1 MAQRFPV
8 ENKRIR
14 GHAARRVN
22 HVLKGG
28 EAMTDLTTYAVLGNE
43 ASAIHGSGK
52 VPPGA
57 EGKALYVA
65 LNALK
70 SAALCLSGGGIRSA
84 AFSFGVLQA
93 LAMNPRQPGG
103 GPVTKPD
110 DSLLSRFHYLSTVSG
125 GGYAGGWLSA
135 WLTHEYRHGGG
146 DWSTIWKSVAGER
159 PTPEEEPRQFS
170 WLRTYSNYLTPKLG
184 IASADA
190 WATVAL
196 FLRNLVLN
204 WLVIVPI
211 ICAVL
216 IVLKLVASAV
226 VWLSQFDPQT
236 CDASFGRLLLVLLA
250 AGCVCLVLA
259 LRFTTR
265 NRPTRGTSGAS
276 QNDFLTW
283 SLVPAGAAVV
293 LFTFVGATP
302 CAETFVRNRLFTG
315 QPPSLG
321 GLAMLAAAGAALFAV
336 AWITARP
343 RCRTAADGVR
353 DIAAW
358 AVSGAVYGASM
369 AFGLYLYFHIVPNAG
384 AGFFQPKEILLL
396 TFALPFALVA
406 QLAAEMIFVG
416 LTSYQDGSDADR
428 EWLARAAGWYL
439 VTAITWFLTM
449 SCVFV
454 GSALVN
460 DVYGQAKAWLI
471 GGGASIVTAY
481 LGKSSLSP
489 AKGKAEGAKGISANV
504 VLAIAA
510 PVFAAALVIAVSAL
524 IDRILFGQSLIQTA
538 TFHAPVTGADY
549 PPWPGAPSLVVAF
562 VVVAVIGIVASSR
575 VNINRFSLHALY
587 RNRIIRAFLGASN
600 PDRHP
605 NPFTGF
611 DEDDNLPV
619 HQLWPPP
626 TEAGLWPKIE
636 PRNWRPFHVINIAL
650 NIVSTEKLAWQERKA
665 EPFTVTPLHSGSS
678 ALLYRDSREYGGGI
692 SLGTAVAISGAA
704 ASPNMGYHS
713 SPPLAFLLTLFNV
726 RLGWWLGNPGTAGEN
741 SYKFDGPSW
750 AIAPLLY
757 EMFGQTTDDKAYV
770 YLSDGG
776 HFENLGLYEM
786 VRRRCRFVLVVDAGC
801 DKNFEF
807 EDLGNAVRKAA
818 LDLGVRI
825 TFYGL
830 SAMQFRATKTDPN
843 LPLDPP
849 FHAVGRIH
857 YREADGG
864 GEDGIILY
872 LKPSFN
878 GNRIH
883 DVGIRNYAAANPD
896 FPHQTTG
903 DQWFSEAQFESYRAL
918 GFETADGVLKELL
931 ADPACANNP
940 GLEQI
945 FGVGRDTARKVP

>member
-1 MAQRFPV
+1 
-8 ENKRIR
+8 
-14 GHAARRVN
+14 
-22 HVLKGG
+22 
-28 EAMTDLTTYAVLGNE
+28 MTNSTTHAVLGDE
-43 ASAIHGSGK
+43 ANAIHGSGQ

-57 EGKALYVA
+57 EGRALYVA

-70 SAALCLSGGGIRSA
+70 STALCLSGGGIRSA
-84 AFSFGVLQA
+84 AFSLGVIQA
-93 LAMNPRQPGG
+93 LAMNPRQPNGDRA
-103 GPVTKPD
+103 TKPE
-110 DSLLSRFHYLSTVSG
+110 DSLLPRFHYLSTVSG

-135 WLTHEYRHGGG
+135 WLTHEYRHPGG
-146 DWSTIWKSVAGER
+146 DWSAIWKSVAGER
-159 PTPEEEPRQFS
+159 PAPEEEPRQFS
-170 WLRTYSNYLTPKLG
+170 WLRAYSNYLTPRLG

-204 WLVIVPI
+204 WLVILPVL
-211 ICAVL
+211 CAVL
-216 IVLKLVASAV
+216 IVLKLVASAAA
-226 VWLSQFDPQT
+226 WFSQFDPRA
-236 CDASFGRLLLVLLA
+236 CHASFGWLLLVPVVA
-250 AGCVCLVLA
+250 ACVCLVLA

-265 NRPTRGTSGAS
+265 NRPTRGRSGAGEK
-276 QNDFLTW
+276 DFLTW
-283 SLVPAGAAVV
+283 SLAPAGAAAV
-293 LFTFVGATP
+293 LFTFIVATP
-302 CAETFVRNRLFTG
+302 CAELFVRNRLFPG
-315 QPPSLG
+315 RAPSLG
-321 GLAMLAAAGAALFAV
+321 GFGMLAAAGAAIFAV
-336 AWITARP
+336 AWIAACP
-343 RCRTAADGVR
+343 RCRTVADSVR

-358 AVSGAVYGASM
+358 AVSGAVYGALM
-369 AFGLYLYFHIVPNAG
+369 AFGLYVYFDIVPDAG
-384 AGFFQPKEILLL
+384 VSVFQARDILPKDILLL
-396 TFALPFALVA
+396 TFGLPFALVA
-406 QLAAEMIFVG
+406 QLFAEMIFVG
-416 LTSYQDGSDADR
+416 LTSYQHGSDADR

-439 VTAITWFLTM
+439 VTAIIWSLTM
-449 SCVFV
+449 FCVFV

-460 DVYGQAKAWLI
+460 NVYGQVKTWLI

-489 AKGKAEGAKGISANV
+489 ATGKAEGAKGISANV

-510 PVFAAALVIAVSAL
+510 PVFAAALVIALSAL
-524 IDRILFGQSLIQTA
+524 IDKILFGQSLIRTA
-538 TFHAPVTGADY
+538 AFHAFVSQANF
-549 PPWPGAPSLVVAF
+549 PPWPGGPSLVVAL
-562 VVVAVIGIVASSR
+562 VVVAVIGIAASLR

-600 PDRHP
+600 PDRDRHR
-605 NPFTGF
+605 NPFTDF
-611 DEDDNLPV
+611 DENDNLPV
-619 HQLWPPP
+619 HEMWRRP
-626 TEAGLWPKIE
+626 TKAGQWPKIE
-636 PRNWRPFHVINIAL
+636 PRDWRPFHVINIAL
-650 NIVSTEKLAWQERKA
+650 NIVSTKKLAWQERKA
-665 EPFTVTPLHSGSS
+665 ASFTVTPLHSGSS

-726 RLGWWLGNPGTAGEN
+726 RLGWWLGNPGAAGEN
-741 SYKFDGPSW
+741 SYKLDGPAR
-750 AIAPLLY
+750 AIAPLLN

-801 DKNFEF
+801 DRNFEF
-807 EDLGNAVRKAA
+807 EDLGNAVRKVA

-825 TFYGL
+825 TFRGL
-830 SAMQFRATKTDPN
+830 SAMQFRATRTDPN

-849 FHAVGRIH
+849 CHAVGTIH
-857 YREADGG
+857 YPEADGG

-872 LKPSFN
+872 LKPSFH

-883 DVGIRNYAAANPD
+883 NVGIRTYAAANPD

-918 GFETADGVLKELL
+918 GFETADGVLEELL

-940 GLEQI
+940 SLEKI
-945 FGVGRDTARKVP
+945 FGDVRKKARKVP